1 MKSGRSE
8 HIFDSLPEYVSGTLD
23 SEDKRRAREHLVDC
37 SACRE
42 ELGAWQEIHEAV
54 NLDSS
59 RVPGP
64 SADLMERVW
73 VRIEEDA
80 QATVQPSLTSR
91 LSLALQ
97 ILVGQLPLVKKK
109 IWVASAVTMA
119 FGAAV
124 SLLTYVSVTATG
136 TTFALF
142 APIVAAVGVALVY
155 GPENDPSLEVA
166 LSTPTRP
173 RLILLARLTLVYGY
187 DLALALAA
195 TAVFTAV
202 NGALDMWP
210 LVSLWIGPMLFL
222 SALALLISLFFGPTP
237 AIFTAMALW
246 SVRLAATAGSDPTY
260 LDSAW
265 MRAVEALWQANAV
278 LLPLAVL
285 LLATAFFYAPRR
297 VGPSQGWAD

>member
-1 MKSGRSE
+1 MRVDHVTDLIPAYLNGSLSAGDERHVCEHLEICAGCRSE
-8 HIFDSLPEYVSGTLD
+8 LASWETVGEATRTAASQAPGL
-23 SEDKRRAREHLVDC
+23 SED
-37 SACRE
+37 
-42 ELGAWQEIHEAV
+42 
-54 NLDSS
+54 
-59 RVPGP
+59 
-64 SADLMERVW
+64 LMGRVW
-73 VRIEEDA
+73 ARIEEDA
-80 QATVQPSLTSR
+80 QAVVQPSLDSR

-119 FGAAV
+119 FGVAV
-124 SLLTYVSVTATG
+124 SLLTAVG
-136 TTFALF
+136 TTTTGMVFSLF
-142 APIVAAVGVALVY
+142 APIVAAVGVAFVY

-173 RLILLARLTLVYGY
+173 RLILLSRLTLVYGY

-195 TAVFTAV
+195 TVVLATVSERL
-202 NGALDMWP
+202 NPWP
-210 LVSLWIGPMLFL
+210 LVLLWIGPMLFL

-237 AIFTAMALW
+237 AVFTAMALW
-246 SVRLAATAGSDPTY
+246 GVRLAATPGSDPRY

-265 MRAVEALWQANAV
+265 MRAIETLWQANAV

-297 VGPSQGWAD
+297 VGPSQRWAD